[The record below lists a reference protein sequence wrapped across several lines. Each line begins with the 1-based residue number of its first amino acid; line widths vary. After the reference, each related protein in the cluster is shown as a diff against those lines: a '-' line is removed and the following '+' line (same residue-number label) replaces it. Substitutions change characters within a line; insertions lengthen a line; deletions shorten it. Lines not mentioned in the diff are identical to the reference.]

1 MTYIL
6 PDLVWG
12 NLFPTQVAID
22 LVVAPVLAMVCKVGL
37 GIVDL
42 AHQQKLA
49 IVELF
54 DFVGSHFFNYAR
66 IHLFCKSCILRNY
79 SGIPRVQ
86 GRILCSPTS
95 G

>member
-12 NLFPTQVAID
+12 NLLPTQVAID

-49 IVELF
+49 IVDLF
-54 DFVGSHFFNYAR
+54 DFVGSHVFNYAR
-66 IHLFCKSCILRNY
+66 FHPFA
-79 SGIPRVQ
+79 
-86 GRILCSPTS
+86 
-95 G
+95 